1 MTLGLLPAAKL
12 PLAADW
18 SMDDTNVVMMM
29 MNNAASS
36 SYDHDDK
43 NDLDYS
49 LFEDAATCDEGDVA
63 IVTHHSNDINDKNNH
78 PNYEYDYVPVG
89 GLRRVSSCYFSLAES
104 HHGLSHQSLSTLCAD
119 ASIEDYSADNAT
131 TDNDENLD
139 ILLRLLFH
147 NDILM
152 NVLLYLDET
161 ELANFSLTTKR
172 YNYECFHFFELQLQ
186 RATLLGIET
195 SRHQQCKYDDAN
207 NNSQPMIL
215 PTFEGAIAGTGV
227 FTRLAT
233 MNANSARSIVQSYLD
248 SNVSIRAMPLQH
260 SLAYLKQML
269 SSSSNNS
276 NSKSARNM
284 ALLFT
289 LLGAAYRVHQ
299 SGSVG
304 GGECVTTTTILNEEN
319 IDVIKNIMIKVGL
332 AGGVLK
338 AGLMKSTIKETRET
352 TEEETED
359 EDGDAALAREND
371 AGGAIKSLTSRQRRH
386 GRSTSLGSLEDL
398 TKKIPTMLYNA
409 FHNGYNKAVECEA
422 PVADP
427 QFATPPK
434 RQHRSK
440 RSHNTFHHQV
450 HDSHEGIDHIQQ
462 SSILGAEVSKELSSV
477 MSDANS
483 NKLVEESKND
493 DVELDEQKSSHECIT
508 YNATNN
514 VTIENGGVSDIF
526 SSSRSPDNKDKED
539 SLLDTLNDDKNVP
552 TGCVG
557 AYARAVEIAV
567 NEVTRLVKEERRA
580 NFEKLSNEEQ
590 IGLGQQFIDACTS
603 DERLHIVKELTHQM
617 DIDRFFI
624 GPDDTETCGLHAASF
639 NGAEQVLKFLC
650 GGIDERDPNSDGGIC
665 DVNVRD
671 ANGWTALHFAA
682 GANSVSSVKVL
693 AKHGAKLTLEATNGY
708 TPFHWAERLSNVE
721 VAAELEKLGADNRF
735 VGRWVGFGVS
745 SFLTNRYFVE

>member
-1 MTLGLLPAAKL
+1 MRTLCC
-12 PLAADW
+12 
-18 SMDDTNVVMMM
+18 DDM
-29 MNNAASS
+29 MNSAASS
-36 SYDHDDK
+36 SHDDDDN
-43 NDLDYS
+43 NDFGYL
-49 LFEDAATCDEGDVA
+49 LFEDAVTCDEGDVA
-63 IVTHHSNDINDKNNH
+63 VVTHHSNDINANNNH

-119 ASIEDYSADNAT
+119 AAIDGYSDNAT
-131 TDNDENLD
+131 TEDNDENLD

-147 NDILM
+147 NDIFM
-152 NVLLYLDET
+152 NVLLYLDVT

-172 YNYECFHFFELQLQ
+172 YNYECFHFLELQLQ

-195 SRHQQCKYDDAN
+195 SRHQQCKYDDAS

-227 FTRLAT
+227 ITRLAA
-233 MNANSARSIVQSYLD
+233 MDAQSARSIVQTYLD

-269 SSSSNNS
+269 SSSSSSNNS

-304 GGECVTTTTILNEEN
+304 GGECDTTAILNEEN
-319 IDVIKNIMIKVGL
+319 IDVIKNVMIKVGL
-332 AGGVLK
+332 AGGFLK
-338 AGLMKSTIKETRET
+338 AGLMKSTMKETMET
-352 TEEETED
+352 TEEEAE
-359 EDGDAALAREND
+359 EEEGGAALAREND
-371 AGGAIKSLTSRQRRH
+371 DDVGAITTLTSRQRRH

-398 TKKIPTMLYNA
+398 TNRIPNPSAIAAMLYNA
-409 FHNGYNKAVECEA
+409 FHKGYNNAVECEA
-422 PVADP
+422 SVADP
-427 QFATPPK
+427 QFATSPK
-434 RQHRSK
+434 RLHRSK
-440 RSHNTFHHQV
+440 RSHNTLHHQV
-450 HDSHEGIDHIQQ
+450 HDSLEGIDHIQQ
-462 SSILGAEVSKELSSV
+462 SSRLGAEVSSV
-477 MSDANS
+477 ISDANS
-483 NKLVEESKND
+483 KRFVEESRND
-493 DVELDEQKSSHECIT
+493 DVEMDEQKSSHECIT

-514 VTIENGGVSDIF
+514 VSLTINHATKEDGGVSNTF
-526 SSSRSPDNKDKED
+526 SSSRSPDHKDKED
-539 SLLDTLNDDKNVP
+539 SLIDTLNDDNNVP

-557 AYARAVEIAV
+557 AYARAVENAV
-567 NEVTRLVKEERRA
+567 NKVTLLVKEERRA

-603 DERLHIVKELTHQM
+603 DERLHIVKELTYQI
-617 DIDRFFI
+617 DVDRFFI

-650 GGIDERDPNSDGGIC
+650 GGIDERDPNSDGGLC

-682 GANSVSSVKVL
+682 GANSVSSVIVL

-721 VAAELEKLGADNRF
+721 VAAQLEKLGADNRF
-735 VGRWVGFGVS
+735 VGRWIGFGVS
-745 SFLTNRYFVE
+745 SFLTNQFFTFGRYNT

>member
-1 MTLGLLPAAKL
+1 MWVNGHAKH
-12 PLAADW
+12 AAD
-18 SMDDTNVVMMM
+18 VVMMMM
-29 MNNAASS
+29 MNNAAAS
-36 SYDHDDK
+36 SYNDDDE
-43 NDLDYS
+43 NDFDYS
-49 LFEDAATCDEGDVA
+49 LFEDAATCDEGD
-63 IVTHHSNDINDKNNH
+63 NNH

-119 ASIEDYSADNAT
+119 AAIEDYSADYAT
-131 TDNDENLD
+131 NNNNNDENLD
-139 ILLRLLFH
+139 IFLLRLFH

-152 NVLLYLDET
+152 NVLLYLDVA

-172 YNYECFHFFELQLQ
+172 YNYECFHFLELQLQ

-195 SRHQQCKYDDAN
+195 SCHQQCKYDVAN

-227 FTRLAT
+227 ITRLA
-233 MNANSARSIVQSYLD
+233 AIDAQSARSIVQTYLD

-269 SSSSNNS
+269 LLSSSTNNS

-304 GGECVTTTTILNEEN
+304 GGECDTTAILNEEN
-319 IDVIKNIMIKVGL
+319 IDVLKNVMIKVGL

-338 AGLMKSTIKETRET
+338 AGLMKSTMKETTET
-352 TEEETED
+352 TEEEAEE
-359 EDGDAALAREND
+359 EDGAAALAREND
-371 AGGAIKSLTSRQRRH
+371 DVGAITTLTSRQRRH

-398 TKKIPTMLYNA
+398 TDRIPKPSTIASMLYNA
-409 FHNGYNKAVECEA
+409 FHNGYNNAVAKES

-434 RQHRSK
+434 RLHRSK
-440 RSHNTFHHQV
+440 RSHNTLHHQV

-462 SSILGAEVSKELSSV
+462 ASRLGAEVTKELSSV
-477 MSDANS
+477 ISDANS
-483 NKLVEESKND
+483 NKLVEKSRND

-514 VTIENGGVSDIF
+514 VSLTINHAAKEDCGVSDSF

-539 SLLDTLNDDKNVP
+539 SLLDTLDDDNNVP

-557 AYARAVEIAV
+557 AYARAVENAV

-603 DERLHIVKELTHQM
+603 DERLHIVKELTYQM
-617 DIDRFFI
+617 DVDRFFI

-650 GGIDERDPNSDGGIC
+650 GRIDERDPNSDGGLC

-735 VGRWVGFGVS
+735 VGRWIGFGVS
-745 SFLTNRYFVE
+745 SFLTNQFFTFGR